1 MENSL
6 LNLRFNILK
15 LLKKSM
21 TNIRWFQKVRFSIM
35 SLSVYEMNKCFW
47 NVKNL
52 IENIC
57 KIKQGF
63 QSNQWYIVVIFRICN
78 VSPNHTQCLKMKKN
92 KRNQKKVVLIT
103 FCMYCHDIS
112 INSTQEH
119 SQMSLKT

>member
-6 LNLRFNILK
+6 LNLLLKRVLK

-21 TNIRWFQKVRFSIM
+21 TNITSLQMQKVRFSIM

-63 QSNQWYIVVIFRICN
+63 QSNRRYIVVIFRICN
-78 VSPNHTQCLKMKKN
+78 VSPNDKQCLKMKK
-92 KRNQKKVVLIT
+92 KQTKPKKSCFDYILYVL
-103 FCMYCHDIS
+103 S
-112 INSTQEH
+112 
-119 SQMSLKT
+119 